1 MLFGST
7 DLSITLSASFSCTFQ
22 SFSVYILIS
31 CRHSRFATSWNNRS
45 LWTANLTNLKEW
57 RKKKKTYKEK
67 KKKENSNGCRGVSTS
82 WRSEIF
88 ITDVLVLY
96 LRVLLGRLLL
106 EVWGGRGD
114 GRKLS
119 SQDVTHRP
127 LTLLSACQK
136 EQSFAVNLVTPNALL
151 STKAASRNNITA
163 AQWSKITPFLP
174 F

>member
-1 MLFGST
+1 MGLFGST
-7 DLSITLSASFSCTFQ
+7 DLSITLSAPFSPTFQ
-22 SFSVYILIS
+22 SFLVYILIS
-31 CRHSRFATSWNNRS
+31 CCHSHVATSWNNRS

-57 RKKKKTYKEK
+57 RKKKHTKK

-106 EVWGGRGD
+106 EVWGGCGD

-119 SQDVTHRP
+119 SQDATHPP
-127 LTLLSACQK
+127 LTLLSACQT
-136 EQSFAVNLVTPNALL
+136 EQSFAVNLVTPNTLL
-151 STKAASRNNITA
+151 STKAASRNNITG